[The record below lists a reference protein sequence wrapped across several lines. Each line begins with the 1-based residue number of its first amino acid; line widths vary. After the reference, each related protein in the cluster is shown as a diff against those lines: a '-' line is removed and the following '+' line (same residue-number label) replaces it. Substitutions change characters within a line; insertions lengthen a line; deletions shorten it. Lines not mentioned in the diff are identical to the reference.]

1 MKKLLLLVLACI
13 ATSSF
18 AQVKV
23 DSIGRVT
30 NGDTLNVYY
39 SSSPSPRGQGSLGE
53 QTTIWAYGDYN
64 HGMAIHAKTSASW
77 GPTLLVSSKYYY
89 DRQVAIMAS
98 ASNAQPQN
106 EGRSYGII
114 ASAGNCTS
122 SYNYGAVGNL
132 IGSNAGAAVV
142 GCFDWD
148 IPVINGM
155 YAGYFNGDTYVEG
168 TLTTRN
174 LTTLSD
180 ARYKSNIQSI
190 NSTALS
196 KIATLNPVQ
205 YNMMSE
211 RAIAMANAVPS
222 DTAQVATQAMD
233 ATEMTDNTIHYG
245 LLAQEVKQ
253 IYPELVHEDAAGV
266 MSINYIELIPL
277 LIQAVQDLS
286 AQVNAISN
294 GNVKKTQAKKQGVG
308 VSTSETLNILYQN
321 TPNPFTH
328 DTEIAYTI
336 TPNAQSATIFV
347 YDMTG
352 VQLLQYPITTFGEGT
367 ITIDANDLYAGSF
380 LYSLVVDG
388 KLIDTKQMVLTK

>member
-1 MKKLLLLVLACI
+1 MKKLPLLVLACI

-30 NGDTLNVYY
+30 NGDTINAVY
-39 SSSPSPRGQGSLGE
+39 PPTFGPRRHGTLE
-53 QTTIWAYGDYN
+53 DQTTIWAYGDYN
-64 HGMAIHAKTSASW
+64 RGLAVYAKTAADWGPAIYASAQYLNDRQIAISASACNSQ
-77 GPTLLVSSKYYY
+77 PHSS
-89 DRQVAIMAS
+89 
-98 ASNAQPQN
+98 
-106 EGRSYGII
+106 GRSYGII
-114 ASAGNCTS
+114 ASAGNRTS
-122 SYNYGAVGNL
+122 GYNYGAVGNL
-132 IGSNAGAAVV
+132 TGSNNGAAVV

-148 IPVINGM
+148 IPEIQGR
-155 YAGYFNGDTYVEG
+155 YAGYFNGDTYVAG

-294 GNVKKTQAKKQGVG
+294 GNVKKTQAKKQGAG

-380 LYSLVVDG
+380 LYSLVVVG

>member
-30 NGDTLNVYY
+30 NGDTLNVFY
-39 SSSPSPRGQGSLGE
+39 SPTPVPRGEGSLGE
-53 QTTIWAYGDYN
+53 QTTILAYGDYN
-64 HGMAIHAKTSASW
+64 YGMAIHGKTSASW
-77 GPTLLVSSKYYY
+77 GPALLVSSKYYY
-89 DRQVAIMAS
+89 DRQVAIMAN
-98 ASNAQPQN
+98 ATNAQPQD

-122 SYNYGAVGNL
+122 NYNYGAVGNL
-132 IGSNAGAAVV
+132 TGSLNGAGVV
-142 GCFDWD
+142 GCFGWD
-148 IPVINGM
+148 IPEIKGR
-155 YAGYFNGDTYVEG
+155 YAGYFNGDTYVAG
-168 TLTTRN
+168 ILTTRN

-211 RAIAMANAVPS
+211 QAIAMANATPS
-222 DTAQVATQAMD
+222 DTAQVAVQAMD
-233 ATEMTDNTIHYG
+233 ATDMTDNTIHYG
-245 LLAQEVKQ
+245 LLAQDVKQ

-294 GNVKKTQAKKQGVG
+294 GNVKKTRAKKTNAGASSIE
-308 VSTSETLNILYQN
+308 STNILYQN

-352 VQLLQYPITTFGEGT
+352 VQLLQYPIIIFGEGT

>member
-39 SSSPSPRGQGSLGE
+39 SSNPSPRGQGSLGE

-211 RAIAMANAVPS
+211 RAIAMANATPS

-233 ATEMTDNTIHYG
+233 AIEMTDNTIHYG

-253 IYPELVHEDAAGV
+253 IYPELVYEDAAGV

-294 GNVKKTQAKKQGVG
+294 GNVKKTQAKKQGAC
-308 VSTSETLNILYQN
+308 VSTSETLNTLYQN

-328 DTEIAYTI
+328 DTEITYTI

-352 VQLLQYPITTFGEGT
+352 VQLLQYPIITFGEGT